1 MALGPFCAAS
11 GGKDMSSSYDYLF
24 KVVVLGEGA
33 VGKTAIVTRFSHGF
47 FRTDYKTTIG
57 SQFAVKNIHIPEEGD
72 DDLVV
77 KLQIWDVAGQS
88 RFQILRPMYYRGSNG
103 GLLVYDVSRRRT
115 FMLLEEWL
123 DELHKAIQKEI
134 PLVLV
139 ANKTDLP
146 DRVVEPSEG
155 REFADSHGMPY
166 VESSA
171 KTGEGIVDI
180 FANLGATLVDRRL
193 KGER

>member
-1 MALGPFCAAS
+1 
-11 GGKDMSSSYDYLF
+11 MSSSYDYLF
-24 KVVVLGEGA
+24 KIVVLGEGA

-57 SQFAVKNIHIPEEGD
+57 SQFAVKNVDFARDTGN
-72 DDLVV
+72 VTV

-88 RFQILRPMYYRGSNG
+88 RFQILRPMYYRGSSG
-103 GLLVYDVSRRRT
+103 GLLVFDVTRRRT
-115 FMLLEEWL
+115 FIVLEEWL
-123 DELHKAIQKEI
+123 DELYRAINKKI

-155 REFADSHGMPY
+155 KEFAAKHDMPY
-166 VESSA
+166 IESSA

-180 FANLGATLVDRRL
+180 FQNLAEVLVINRE
-193 KGER
+193 KSNNY

>member
-1 MALGPFCAAS
+1 MS
-11 GGKDMSSSYDYLF
+11 SSSYDYLF

-57 SQFAVKNIHIPEEGD
+57 SQFAVKNITVARNDGSE
-72 DDLVV
+72 VTV

-88 RFQILRPMYYRGSNG
+88 RFQILRPMYYRGSSG
-103 GLLVYDVSRRRT
+103 GILVYDVTRRRT
-115 FMLLEEWL
+115 FMVLQEWM
-123 DELHKAIQKEI
+123 DELTKAINKEI
-134 PLVLV
+134 PLILV

-146 DRVVEPSEG
+146 DRVVEPAEG
-155 REFADSHGMPY
+155 RKFADEHNMPY
-166 VESSA
+166 IESSA

-180 FANLGATLVDRRL
+180 FARLGQTLAQAREEHSTPR
-193 KGER
+193 

>member
-1 MALGPFCAAS
+1 
-11 GGKDMSSSYDYLF
+11 MSSSYDYLF
-24 KVVVLGEGA
+24 KIVVLGEGA

-57 SQFAVKNIHIPEEGD
+57 SQFAVKNVDFARDTGNTT
-72 DDLVV
+72 V

-88 RFQILRPMYYRGSNG
+88 RFQILRPMYYRGSSG
-103 GLLVYDVSRRRT
+103 GLLVFDVTRRRT
-115 FMLLEEWL
+115 FIVLEEWL
-123 DELHKAIQKEI
+123 DELYRAINKKI

-155 REFADSHGMPY
+155 KEFAAKHDMPY
-166 VESSA
+166 IESSA

-180 FANLGATLVDRRL
+180 FQNLAEVLVINRE
-193 KGER
+193 KSNNS

>member
-1 MALGPFCAAS
+1 
-11 GGKDMSSSYDYLF
+11 MSSNYDYLF
-24 KVVVLGEGA
+24 KIVVLGEGA

-57 SQFAVKNIHIPEEGD
+57 SQFAVKNVDFVRDTGNTT
-72 DDLVV
+72 V

-88 RFQILRPMYYRGSNG
+88 RFQILRPMYYRGSSG
-103 GLLVYDVSRRRT
+103 GLLVFDVTRRRT
-115 FMLLEEWL
+115 FIVLEEWL
-123 DELHKAIQKEI
+123 DELHRAINKKI

-155 REFADSHGMPY
+155 KEFAAKHDMPY
-166 VESSA
+166 IESSA

-180 FANLGATLVDRRL
+180 FQNLAEVLVINRE
-193 KGER
+193 KSNNY

>member
-1 MALGPFCAAS
+1 
-11 GGKDMSSSYDYLF
+11 
-24 KVVVLGEGA
+24 
-33 VGKTAIVTRFSHGF
+33 
-47 FRTDYKTTIG
+47 
-57 SQFAVKNIHIPEEGD
+57 
-72 DDLVV
+72 
-77 KLQIWDVAGQS
+77 
-88 RFQILRPMYYRGSNG
+88 
-103 GLLVYDVSRRRT
+103 
-115 FMLLEEWL
+115 MLLEEWL

>member
-1 MALGPFCAAS
+1 
-11 GGKDMSSSYDYLF
+11 MSSSYDYLF

-57 SQFAVKNIHIPEEGD
+57 SQFAVKNIHVPEEGD
-72 DDLVV
+72 KELIV

-123 DELHKAIQKEI
+123 DELHKAIQKKI

-155 REFADSHGMPY
+155 REFADAHGMPY

-171 KTGEGIVDI
+171 KTGEGITDI
-180 FANLGATLVDRRL
+180 FANLGVTLVEKRQR
-193 KGER
+193 GER

>member
-1 MALGPFCAAS
+1 
-11 GGKDMSSSYDYLF
+11 MSSSYDYLF
-24 KVVVLGEGA
+24 KIVVLGEGA

-57 SQFAVKNIHIPEEGD
+57 SQFAVKNVDIPRD
-72 DDLVV
+72 DRDDVTV

-88 RFQILRPMYYRGSNG
+88 RFQILRPMYYRGSSG
-103 GLLVYDVSRRRT
+103 GLLVFDVTRRRT
-115 FMLLEEWL
+115 FIVLEEWL
-123 DELHKAIQKEI
+123 DELHKAINKKI

-155 REFADSHGMPY
+155 KEFAAKHGMPY
-166 VESSA
+166 IESSA

-180 FANLGATLVDRRL
+180 FQELAEVLVTQRE
-193 KGER
+193 KGNNY